1 MNSNTD
7 QKATPVAP
15 AAPAAPATPNTPV
28 LPDSIDPDAQYV
40 VHLASP
46 VDVLGQRLYPG
57 RRYRLRGDVLIPVK
71 ASVKDATELR

>member
-7 QKATPVAP
+7 RKATPVAP
-15 AAPAAPATPNTPV
+15 AAPTAPATSNTPA
-28 LPDSIDPDAQYV
+28 LPDSIDPGAQYV
-40 VHLASP
+40 VHLTAP

-57 RRYRLRGDVLIPVK
+57 RKYRLRGDVLTSIK